1 AKVEAG
7 TEREMASLL
16 TSGEES
22 ACHCEMASRSVTREE
37 DPRSS
42 TTGSLSGSDDV
53 LVAST
58 SAVTVPPGLSD
69 AGSRDTRSMLIGV
82 SAGSGRGAAGARP
95 GPAGPRDARSML
107 MGVSSGSG
115 GGAAGAPTDPAGPA
129 APAAAPAVA
138 KGLAS
143 AGATI
148 SRTVSSA
155 ASSGRTDGGDN
166 GMVTL

>member
-1 AKVEAG
+1 
-7 TEREMASLL
+7 MASLL

-42 TTGSLSGSDDV
+42 RTGSLSGSDDV
-53 LVAST
+53 LVTST
-58 SAVTVPPGLSD
+58 WAVTVPPGLSD
-69 AGSRDTRSMLIGV
+69 AGSRDTRSMLI
-82 SAGSGRGAAGARP
+82 
-95 GPAGPRDARSML
+95 
-107 MGVSSGSG
+107 GVSSGSG

-148 SRTVSSA
+148 SRNVSSA
-155 ASSGRTDGGDN
+155 ASTGRTDGGDN
-166 GMVTL
+166 GMVTLSAAATVEGLCLHHYSPATGTRL